1 MSKPY
6 ASNSSLEITVE
17 STISNIGGSEK
28 LLASSSDQVQ
38 SLVINFLQKATIDST
53 ANTYLLRVKQQNKNK
68 KEGSTHVLFK
78 LSAGCPWYDREGLQD
93 NIGGRSKKWRRSL
106 LVLDG
111 V

>member
-38 SLVINFLQKATIDST
+38 SLVINFLQKATIDSA
-53 ANTYLLRVKQQNKNK
+53 ANTYLLRVKRNK
-68 KEGSTHVLFK
+68 KEGRTHVLFK